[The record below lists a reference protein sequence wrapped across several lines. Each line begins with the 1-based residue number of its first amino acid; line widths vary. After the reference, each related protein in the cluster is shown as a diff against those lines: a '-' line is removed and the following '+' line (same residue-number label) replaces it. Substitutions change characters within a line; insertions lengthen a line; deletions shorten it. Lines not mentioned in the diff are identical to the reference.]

1 MITGQADMKEV
12 QSMVLCVAWSEA
24 ILSHLAPGPVSMIAP
39 EAPSERKRHRLHEI
53 LTPGFSVSSADLS
66 ALITLFGGY
75 PAFVGHDDLIA

>member
-1 MITGQADMKEV
+1 
-12 QSMVLCVAWSEA
+12 
-24 ILSHLAPGPVSMIAP
+24 MIAP

-66 ALITLFGGY
+66 ALITLFGVY